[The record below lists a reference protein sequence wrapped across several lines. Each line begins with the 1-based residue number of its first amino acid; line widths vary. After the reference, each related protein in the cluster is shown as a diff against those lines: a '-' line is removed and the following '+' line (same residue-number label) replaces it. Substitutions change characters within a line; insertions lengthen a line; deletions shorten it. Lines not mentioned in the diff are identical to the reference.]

1 MGELAVPQFLGPQ
14 TKLAEL
20 HTHLGSSVD
29 PAVMWEIAH
38 AQGIKL
44 PTKDYWRFV
53 DMITVN
59 PRKVKSFD
67 DYLEMFKWTELIQSS
82 PLAIEQSV
90 YHTIAGAYRKNNI
103 TLLELRFNPMKRNRG
118 GEQDLDHI
126 MMAAIRGIDR
136 SSLEYPVRTGLIVCL
151 DRTFNHDQNEK
162 LLEKAL
168 RYRSRGVVG
177 IDIAGPRAKGF
188 RYADCKDLFERAR
201 GEGLG
206 LTVHAGEDE
215 GHDSVREVIKHLAP
229 DRIGHGVRSIENEAT
244 LRMVRESGIT
254 LEVCPSSNLNT
265 RVIKGVGHMKQVFR
279 SLESH
284 HIKYTINTDGP
295 EMLMTNLRN
304 EFDFLLRNGILDE
317 EDLLRANRYAFSAS
331 FIK

>member
-1 MGELAVPQFLGPQ
+1 MPQFLGPQ
-14 TKLAEL
+14 TRLAEL

-44 PTKDYWRFV
+44 PTKDYWHFV

-59 PRKVKSFD
+59 PTRVKSFE
-67 DYLEMFKWTELIQSS
+67 DYLSMFKWTELIQSS

-118 GEQDLDHI
+118 GEQDLDQI

-136 SSLEYPVRTGLIVCL
+136 ASLEYPVKTGIIICL
-151 DRTFNHDQNEK
+151 DRTFNMKQNTI

-168 RYRSRGVVG
+168 RYMTRGVVG
-177 IDIAGPRAKGF
+177 IDIAGPASKKF
-188 RYADCKDLFERAR
+188 KYADCKGLYKLAR
-201 GEGLG
+201 SEGLG

-215 GHDSVREVIKHLAP
+215 GPNSVRDVLNHLEP
-229 DRIGHGVRSIENEAT
+229 DRIGHGVRSIENE
-244 LRMVRESGIT
+244 ET
-254 LEVCPSSNLNT
+254 LEMLRERGVTLEICPSSNLHT
-265 RVIKGVGHMKQVFR
+265 RVVKGVGHMKQVFR
-279 SLESH
+279 ALGSH
-284 HIKYTINTDGP
+284 HVKYTINTDGP

-304 EFDFLLRNGILDE
+304 EFDFLLRNEILKED
-317 EDLLRANRYAFSAS
+317 DLLKANRNAFAAS

>member
-1 MGELAVPQFLGPQ
+1 MPRFLGPQ

-20 HTHLGSSVD
+20 HVHLGSSVD

-67 DYLEMFKWTELIQSS
+67 DYLQMFKWTELIQSS

-118 GEQDLDHI
+118 GEQDLDQI
-126 MMAAIRGIDR
+126 MMAAVRGIDR
-136 SSLEYPVRTGLIVCL
+136 ASLEYPVKTGLIICL
-151 DRTFNHDQNEK
+151 DRTFDLKRNEI

-168 RYRSRGVVG
+168 RFQGRGVVG
-177 IDIAGPRAKGF
+177 IDIAGPSRSGF
-188 RYADCKDLFERAR
+188 HYADYADLYGEAR
-201 GEGLG
+201 EHGLG

-215 GHDSVREVIKHLAP
+215 GHGSVRDVIKHLQP
-229 DRIGHGVRSIENEAT
+229 DRIGHGVRSIENEET
-244 LRMVRESGIT
+244 LALVREQGIT

-265 RVIKGVGHMKQVFR
+265 RVIKGVGHMKQTFR
-279 SLESH
+279 ALKSH
-284 HIKYTINTDGP
+284 RIKYTINTDGP
-295 EMLMTNLRN
+295 EMLMTNLRG
-304 EFDFLLRNGILDE
+304 EIDFLLRNGIVDE
-317 EDLLRANRYAFSAS
+317 DDVLRANRDAFAAS
-331 FIK
+331 FIR